1 MPFNLEQFER
11 FTYGAQHEL
20 ACRELINL
28 LTDLDANYGVIGQSL
43 ELAAPAVVMQ
53 QNFDQHLLSRITAAI
68 GVLFADP
75 QLHFSPEW
83 HKQILTIQRW
93 LSTLFAASPF
103 RNADHIIRL
112 LDRDWRGDP
121 AVVQIQEVDLIK
133 FCMLYSSESEIPL
146 DIDRLYEIDPN
157 LALGL
162 CIALISPRFLASPA
176 AHQKREQILPWLT
189 KKLELAK
196 DLDDLPVGVL
206 HDVYMHCSYADR
218 ADKHDVKRAINHLVK
233 KKMNDLGVYDR
244 TFKVLPKKEKPVLMV
259 VLEWFTSGHSIYRTH
274 SLTMEAAREHFHVVA
289 LGYGNCLDDRTR
301 QVFDKFIEIQQG
313 SLIDQMI
320 QLRQVA
326 EDLQPAMLYM
336 PSVGMFP
343 LTMFLSNLRLAP
355 VQAMALGHPATVHA
369 HAIDYVVVEVDY
381 VGSDHCFSEQLLKL
395 PSDGM
400 PYRPSAQA
408 EGLVLERSAR
418 LSGPVQIVL
427 CATTMKLNP
436 QFLEVC
442 REIVQRSPQAI
453 HFHFLIGQAQ
463 GLLYPQVKQVVNLY
477 LTDEQVTVY
486 QHQPYDRYMQVIAN
500 CDFFI
505 NPFPFGNTNGIIDTV
520 TCGLVGVCK
529 TGAEVHE
536 HIDEGLFHRLNWPDW
551 LIADNN
557 ESYIEA
563 VLRLIQNP
571 QERELLAATYSG
583 IKNLHKIFDGRP
595 GVMGELFLK
604 ILREKDVLPV

>member
-1 MPFNLEQFER
+1 MSFNLEKFESYV
-11 FTYGAQHEL
+11 YGRQHEK
-20 ACRELINL
+20 ASRELINL
-28 LTDLDANYGVIGQSL
+28 LTDLDSNYGVIGQSFELSAPSVAL
-43 ELAAPAVVMQ
+43 E
-53 QNFDQHLLSRITAAI
+53 QNFDQHVLSRITAAI
-68 GVLFADP
+68 GALFADGD
-75 QLHFSPEW
+75 LHFSPDW
-83 HKQILTIQRW
+83 HSQILTIQRW

-112 LDRDWRGDP
+112 LDKNWQGDP
-121 AVVQIQEVDLIK
+121 AVVNIQGPDLIK
-133 FCMLYSSESEIPL
+133 FCMLYSPESEIPL
-146 DIDRLYEIDPN
+146 DIDRLYEIDSN
-157 LALGL
+157 LAVGL
-162 CIALISPRFLASPA
+162 CVALISPRFLASPA

-189 KKLELAK
+189 SKLLDIR

-218 ADKHDVKRAINHLVK
+218 PDKHDVKRSINHLIK
-233 KKMNDLGVYDR
+233 KKMNASGIYDLSFENDSS
-244 TFKVLPKKEKPVLMV
+244 KEKPVLMV

-274 SLTMEAAREHFHVVA
+274 SLTMEAARKKFHVVA
-289 LGYGNCLDDRTR
+289 LGYGHCVDERTR
-301 QVFDKFIEIQQG
+301 AVFDEFIEIHQAP
-313 SLIDQMI
+313 LLDQMLQI
-320 QLRQVA
+320 RQIA
-326 EDLQPAMLYM
+326 ERFKPGILYM

-343 LTMFLSNLRLAP
+343 LTMFLANLRVAP

-369 HAIDYVVVEVDY
+369 HAIDYVVVEEDY
-381 VGSDHCFSEQLLKL
+381 VGREDCFSEKLLKL

-408 EGLVLERSAR
+408 EGLVLEKQSVAPD
-418 LSGPVQIVL
+418 SVQIVL

-436 QFLEVC
+436 KFLEVC
-442 REIVQRSPQAI
+442 REIVRRSTRPI

-463 GLLYPQVKQVVNLY
+463 GLIYPQVKQVVNLY
-477 LTDEQVTVY
+477 LTDEHVTVY

-536 HIDEGLFHRLNWPDW
+536 HIDEGLFHRLGFPNW
-551 LIADNN
+551 LIAHDN

-563 VLRLIQNP
+563 VLRLINHP
-571 QERELLAATYSG
+571 EERHLLSDLHSG
-583 IKNLHKIFDGRP
+583 PKNLHKIFNGRAQ
-595 GVMGELFLK
+595 VMSEKFAELL
-604 ILREKDVLPV
+604 

>member
-1 MPFNLEQFER
+1 M
-11 FTYGAQHEL
+11 
-20 ACRELINL
+20 
-28 LTDLDANYGVIGQSL
+28 
-43 ELAAPAVVMQ
+43 
-53 QNFDQHLLSRITAAI
+53 
-68 GVLFADP
+68 
-75 QLHFSPEW
+75 
-83 HKQILTIQRW
+83 
-93 LSTLFAASPF
+93 
-103 RNADHIIRL
+103 
-112 LDRDWRGDP
+112 
-121 AVVQIQEVDLIK
+121 VQIQEVDLIK

-157 LALGL
+157 LAVGL

-176 AHQKREQILPWLT
+176 AHQKREQILPWLAE
-189 KKLELAK
+189 KLKAIK

-218 ADKHDVKRAINHLVK
+218 ADKHDVKRSINQLIK
-233 KKMNDLGVYDR
+233 KKMIDLGVHDR
-244 TFKVLPKKEKPVLMV
+244 VFQSMPERDKPVLMV

-274 SLTMEAAREHFHVVA
+274 SLTMEAARERFHVVA
-289 LGYGNCLDDRTR
+289 LGYGNCLDERTK
-301 QVFDKFIEIQQG
+301 QVFDQFIEIQQG

-320 QLRQVA
+320 QIRTIA

-343 LTMFLSNLRLAP
+343 LTMFLSNLRVAP

-369 HAIDYVVVEVDY
+369 HAIDYVVVEEDY
-381 VGSDHCFSEQLLKL
+381 VGSDDCFSEALLKL

-408 EGLVLERSAR
+408 EGLVLEKSIRVG
-418 LSGPVQIVL
+418 GPVQIVL

-442 REIVQRSPQAI
+442 REIAQRSSQPI

-477 LTDEQVTVY
+477 LSDEQVTVY

-500 CDFFI
+500 ADFFI

-536 HIDEGLFHRLNWPDW
+536 HIDEGLFHRLSWPSW
-551 LIADNN
+551 LIASDN
-557 ESYIEA
+557 ESYIQA
-563 VLRLIQNP
+563 VLRLIENP
-571 QERELLAATYSG
+571 QGREELAASYSG
-583 IKNLHKIFDGRP
+583 IKNLHKI
-595 GVMGELFLK
+595 
-604 ILREKDVLPV
+604 I

>member
-1 MPFNLEQFER
+1 MAFNLEKFER
-11 FTYGAQHEL
+11 LVYGRQHEL
-20 ACRELINL
+20 ASRELIDL
-28 LTDLDANYGVIGQSL
+28 LTDLDGNYGVIGKSL
-43 ELAAPAVVMQ
+43 ELAAPSVVLQ

-68 GVLFADP
+68 GTLFADP
-75 QLHFSPEW
+75 GLQFSPEW

-112 LDRDWRGDP
+112 LDRDWQGDP
-121 AVVQIQEVDLIK
+121 TLVQIQERDLIK
-133 FCMLYSSESEIPL
+133 FCMLYSSESEIPIDL
-146 DIDRLYEIDPN
+146 DRLYQINPN
-157 LALGL
+157 LAVGL

-189 KKLELAK
+189 QKLLQVR

-218 ADKHDVKRAINHLVK
+218 PDKHDVKRSINYLIK
-233 KKMNDLGVYDR
+233 KKMNALGVHDR
-244 TFKVLPKKEKPVLMV
+244 ESMVVARQSKPVLLV

-274 SLTMEAAREHFHVVA
+274 SLTMEAARQHFHVVA
-289 LGYGNCLDDRTR
+289 LGYGNCVDERTK
-301 QVFDKFIEIQQG
+301 QVFDEFIEIQQL
-313 SLIDQMI
+313 SMIDQVLQI
-320 QLRQVA
+320 REVA
-326 EDLQPAMLYM
+326 QKIQPAILYM

-343 LTMFLSNLRLAP
+343 LTMFLSNLRVAP
-355 VQAMALGHPATVHA
+355 IQAMALGHPATVHA
-369 HAIDYVVVEVDY
+369 DAIDYVVVEEDY
-381 VGSDHCFSEQLLKL
+381 VGSPTCFSERLLQL

-400 PYRPSAQA
+400 PYRPSSQA
-408 EGLVLERSAR
+408 EGLILEKKNHRSDV
-418 LSGPVQIVL
+418 VQIVL

-436 QFLEVC
+436 KFLEVC
-442 REIVQRSPQAI
+442 RDIVQRSSRPI

-477 LTDEQVTVY
+477 LSDEQVTVY

-529 TGAEVHE
+529 TGLEVHE
-536 HIDEGLFHRLNWPDW
+536 HIDEGLFRRLDWPNW
-551 LIADNN
+551 LIAHDH
-557 ESYIEA
+557 ESYIQA
-563 VLRLIQNP
+563 VLRLINNQS
-571 QERELLAATYSG
+571 ERESLSHDYSG
-583 IKNLHKIFDGRP
+583 TKNLHKIFDGRP
-595 GVMGELFLK
+595 HIMGEKFIEVLS
-604 ILREKDVLPV
+604 EKGVL